1 MAPILLPKVI
11 NRVWLGPDPV
21 PAVFERYAETWRRH
35 HPGWE
40 VKLWRDGDLPP
51 LSCREAFDR
60 VESFKVKYDIVRL
73 ELLRQQGGVV
83 MDLDVEA
90 LRPIDPLLDGVEAF
104 VGQATFSGRIG
115 NQVLGAIPNH
125 PLWEHAVRRL
135 SDTVGVAPTASQQ
148 AGPAFVSRMVRE
160 KPKGVH
166 ILPRDTFYSPLTIEP
181 PERPQD
187 FPQIYAVHH
196 STESYRE
203 GEEGEIIR
211 LQRRLRDAQ
220 KEIHRLT
227 AITSTPWWLL
237 GLRLKRFGLSLRR
250 LGLHLLELA
259 VRVRKLARRVPT
271 AKIRD

>member
-1 MAPILLPKVI
+1 MTRILLPKVI
-11 NRVWLGPDPV
+11 NRVWLGPEPV
-21 PAVFERYAETWRRH
+21 PEVFERYAETWRRL
-35 HPGWE
+35 HPDWE

-51 LSCREAFDR
+51 LSCQEEFDR
-60 VESFKVKYDIVRL
+60 VESFKVRYDIVRL
-73 ELLRQQGGVV
+73 ELLRQQGGIV

-135 SDTVGVAPTASQQ
+135 SDTVGIAPTASQQ
-148 AGPAFVSRMVRE
+148 AGPAFISRMVRE

-166 ILPRDTFYSPLTIEP
+166 ILPRDAFYSPLTIEP

-187 FPQIYAVHH
+187 FPDIYAVHH

-203 GEEGEIIR
+203 GEEAEVIR

-227 AITSTPWWLL
+227 AITSTRWWRLGVRLRRIVLRVRNL
-237 GLRLKRFGLSLRR
+237 GLRLRR
-250 LGLHLLELA
+250 LAG
-259 VRVRKLARRVPT
+259 RVPT